1 MSAHPHA
8 PPPAPTVHD
17 ARPPHHVHYFK
28 IAFCLVAA
36 IILALVVAL
45 PFALRSLLDEVF
57 NPIESQVFTVVG
69 TRATGAEPERNQVH
83 IGIVDL
89 DESRLRVT
97 LRVSA
102 HRVCPGGCPTGNRV
116 VLFSV
121 GSDEA
126 ETAGMPPS
134 VTIDLPAGQSVFS
147 QSLDLPLHGHPT
159 LYPFDDYELWLGVG
173 LAELDANRTDRPLT
187 RQQGQGLLAVTV
199 QEQLPREH
207 MEVPSPLSP
216 SGLQD
221 ADAPYELQSLTLLRF
236 SRPLHERV
244 LAVLLVI
251 LIAAAAA
258 YAVFMR
264 PLHDLVINCGGL
276 VLGVWGVRSLLSPGT
291 ATRTLVDISLSVV
304 ILFLLSAITFRAL
317 EFLWV
322 RGGFRKQ
329 PQGTEASD
337 EPPPGTPPPRT

>member
-1 MSAHPHA
+1 VSSQ
-8 PPPAPTVHD
+8 PPAQNVHD
-17 ARPPHHVHYFK
+17 APHQRHVQFK
-28 IAFCLVAA
+28 IAFFLVAA
-36 IILALVVAL
+36 IIIALVVTL
-45 PFALRSLLDEVF
+45 PFAVRSLLADVF
-57 NPIESQVFTVVG
+57 NPIEGQIFTLDG
-69 TRATGAEPERNQVH
+69 TRSTGAEAERNQVH

-89 DESRLRVT
+89 DESRLRMT
-97 LRVSA
+97 LRISA
-102 HRVCPGGCPTGNRV
+102 HRVCPNGCPVGNRI

-121 GSDEA
+121 GTNEA

-134 VTIDLPAGQSVFS
+134 GTFDLPAGQSVVS

-159 LYPFDDYELWLGVG
+159 LYPFDDYELWLGVA
-173 LAELDANRTDRPLT
+173 LADLAADRTDRPLT
-187 RQQGQGLLAVTV
+187 RQQGRGLLAVTI
-199 QEQLPREH
+199 QEQLPREN
-207 MEVPSPLSP
+207 MDLPAPMTP

-251 LIAAAAA
+251 LIGAAAA

-264 PLHDLVINCGGL
+264 PLHDLVINSGGL
-276 VLGVWGVRSLLSPGT
+276 VLGVWGIRSLLSPGT
-291 ATRTLVDISLSVV
+291 ASRTLVDISLSVV

-329 PQGTEASD
+329 SLADAAG
-337 EPPPGTPPPRT
+337 